1 MGLMKSLLCGATLL
15 VLAGPLAA
23 AESALVIEA
32 DSLAA
37 RQVIALGRQLVVNG
51 TVTSDAA
58 VVGADAVVGGEVRG
72 DLIVLGG
79 DARLGPAAVV
89 GGDVFVLG
97 GRLDAD
103 RGARIGGRSV
113 SYPTIGSAWL
123 TLLEG
128 PSLGLSPISPIVLGA
143 KLALLAGWV
152 ALTLGFFAVA
162 GGGVLST
169 SRAVGDEPF
178 RNFFV
183 GLTGVL
189 ATFLTALLF
198 AALAATLAGA
208 PMLVLVVLLALV
220 LKLWGMTA
228 VFHALGAWVLNA
240 LGKRLTPLNAA
251 LLGLVILGAIK
262 LIPFVGTWCWTV
274 ATFIGVGATLTTK
287 FGRREPWFETAAA

>member
-1 MGLMKSLLCGATLL
+1 MKSLLLGAVLL
-15 VLAGPLAA
+15 ALAVPAAA
-23 AESALVIEA
+23 AEPALVIETG
-32 DSLAA
+32 SLAA

-51 TVTSDAA
+51 TVTADAA
-58 VVGADAVVGGEVRG
+58 VVGGDAVVGGEVRG

-79 DARLGPAAVV
+79 DARLGPAARI

-97 GRLDAD
+97 GRLDTE
-103 RGARIGGRSV
+103 RGARIEGRSV

-128 PSLGLSPISPIVLGA
+128 PSLGLSPVSPIVLGA

-152 ALTLGFFAVA
+152 ALTLGLFAVG

-169 SRAVGDEPF
+169 SRAVGDQPF

-189 ATFLTALLF
+189 AIFLTALLF

-208 PMLVLVVLLALV
+208 PMLVLVVLLALL

-228 VFHALGAWVLNA
+228 VFHALGAWL
-240 LGKRLTPLNAA
+240 LDRMGKRLTPLNAA

-287 FGRREPWFETAAA
+287 FGRREPWFEPAAA

>member
-1 MGLMKSLLCGATLL
+1 MRSLLCGTALL
-15 VLAGPLAA
+15 LTAVASVA

-37 RQVIALGRQLVVNG
+37 RQVIALGRDLVVRG
-51 TVTSDAA
+51 TVTSDGA
-58 VVGADAVVGGEVRG
+58 VIGADALVTGEVRG

-79 DARLGPAAVV
+79 NARLGPAARV

-97 GRLDAD
+97 GRLDTD
-103 RGARIGGRSV
+103 RGARIDGRSV

-128 PSLGLSPISPIVLGA
+128 PSLGLSPVSPIVLGA

-152 ALTLGFFAVA
+152 ALTLLLFAVS

-169 SRAVGDEPF
+169 SRSVGEEPF

-189 ATFLTALLF
+189 AAFLTALLF

-208 PMLVLVVLLALV
+208 PMLVLVVLVALL

-228 VFHALGAWVLNA
+228 VFHALGAWVLER

-251 LLGLVILGAIK
+251 LVGLLILGTIK
-262 LIPFVGTWCWTV
+262 LIPYVGTWCWTV
-274 ATFIGVGATLTTK
+274 ATFIGVGAALTTK
-287 FGRREPWFETAAA
+287 FGRREPWFEPAAA

>member
-1 MGLMKSLLCGATLL
+1 MRRLLCAAALL
-15 VLAGPLAA
+15 ALAAPLAA

-37 RQVIALGRQLVVNG
+37 RQVIALGRELVVDG

-58 VVGADAVVGGEVRG
+58 VVGADARVGGEVRG

-79 DARLGPAAVV
+79 DAHLGPSAHV

-97 GRLDAD
+97 GRLDTQ
-103 RGARIGGRSV
+103 RGAHIGGRSV

-128 PSLGLSPISPIVLGA
+128 PSLGLSPVSPIVLGA

-152 ALTLGFFAVA
+152 ALTLTLFAVA

-169 SRAVGDEPF
+169 SRSVGGAPF
-178 RNFFV
+178 HNFFV

-189 ATFLTALLF
+189 ACFLTALLF
-198 AALAATLAGA
+198 AALATSVAGA
-208 PMLVLVVLLALV
+208 PMLVLVVVAALL

-228 VFHALGAWVLNA
+228 VFHALGFWVLER
-240 LGKRLTPLNAA
+240 LGRRLTPLNAA
-251 LLGLVILGAIK
+251 LVGLVILGAVK
-262 LIPFVGTWCWTV
+262 LIPYVGTWCWTA
-274 ATFIGVGATLTTK
+274 ATLIGVGATLTTK
-287 FGRREPWFETAAA
+287 FGRREPWFEAASSAA

>member
-1 MGLMKSLLCGATLL
+1 MKSLLCGAALL
-15 VLAGPLAA
+15 LAAVPLAA

-51 TVTSDAA
+51 TVTADAA
-58 VVGADAVVGGEVRG
+58 VIGADALVGGEVRG

-79 DARLGPAAVV
+79 DARLGSAARI

-97 GRLDAD
+97 GRLDTD
-103 RGARIGGRSV
+103 RGARIDGRSV

-128 PSLGLSPISPIVLGA
+128 PSLGLSPLSPIVLGA

-152 ALTLGFFAVA
+152 ALTLGLFAVA

-208 PMLVLVVLLALV
+208 PMLVLVVIVALL

-251 LLGLVILGAIK
+251 LLGLVILGAVK

-287 FGRREPWFETAAA
+287 FGRREPWFEAAAA

>member
-1 MGLMKSLLCGATLL
+1 MPSLQCGVALL
-15 VLAGPLAA
+15 LLAVPLGA

-32 DSLAA
+32 DSVAA

-58 VVGADAVVGGEVRG
+58 VVGADALVGGEVRG

-79 DARLGPAAVV
+79 DARLGAAARV

-97 GRLDAD
+97 GRLDTD
-103 RGARIGGRSV
+103 RGARIEGRSV
-113 SYPTIGSAWL
+113 SYPTVGSAWL

-152 ALTLGFFAVA
+152 ALTLGLFAVS

-169 SRAVGDEPF
+169 SRSVGDEPF

-183 GLTGVL
+183 GLTGVV
-189 ATFLTALLF
+189 AIFLTALLF

-208 PMLVLVVLLALV
+208 PMLVLAVLLALL

-228 VFHALGAWVLNA
+228 VFHALGVWVLER

-251 LLGLVILGAIK
+251 LLGLVILGAVK
-262 LIPFVGTWCWTV
+262 LIPYVGTWFWTV
-274 ATFIGVGATLTTK
+274 ATLIGVGATLTTK
-287 FGRREPWFETAAA
+287 FGRREPWFEPAAA

>member
-1 MGLMKSLLCGATLL
+1 MKSLLCGAALL
-15 VLAGPLAA
+15 LAAVPLAA

-58 VVGADAVVGGEVRG
+58 VVGADALVGGEVRG

-79 DARLGPAAVV
+79 DARLGSAARI

-97 GRLDAD
+97 GRLDTD
-103 RGARIGGRSV
+103 RGARIDGRSV

-128 PSLGLSPISPIVLGA
+128 PSLGLSPLSPIVLGA

-152 ALTLGFFAVA
+152 ALTLGLFAIG

-189 ATFLTALLF
+189 AMFLTALLF

-208 PMLVLVVLLALV
+208 PMLMLVVLLALL

-251 LLGLVILGAIK
+251 LLGLVILGAVK

-287 FGRREPWFETAAA
+287 FGRREPWFEPAAA

>member
-1 MGLMKSLLCGATLL
+1 MKSLVCGVALL
-15 VLAGPLAA
+15 TAAVPLAA

-58 VVGADAVVGGEVRG
+58 VVGGDALVGGEGRG
-72 DLIVLGG
+72 DLSVLGG
-79 DARLGPAAVV
+79 NARLRPAASV

-97 GRLDAD
+97 GRLDAE
-103 RGARIGGRSV
+103 RGSRIAGLSV

-128 PSLGLSPISPIVLGA
+128 PSLGLSPVSPIVLGA

-152 ALTLGFFAVA
+152 ALTLGLFAVA

-169 SRAVGDEPF
+169 SRSVGDEPF

-189 ATFLTALLF
+189 AAFLTALLF

-208 PMLVLVVLLALV
+208 PMLVLVVLVALL

-228 VFHALGAWVLNA
+228 VFHSLGAWVLERM
-240 LGKRLTPLNAA
+240 GRRLTPLNAA
-251 LLGLVILGAIK
+251 LVGLVILGAVK

-274 ATFIGVGATLTTK
+274 ATFIGVGAALTTK
-287 FGRREPWFETAAA
+287 FGRREPWFEPAAA

>member
-1 MGLMKSLLCGATLL
+1 MKGLLFGAAL
-15 VLAGPLAA
+15 VALAGPAIA
-23 AESALVIEA
+23 AEPALVIEA
-32 DSLAA
+32 GSLAA
-37 RQVIALGRQLVVNG
+37 RQVIALGRQLVVDG

-58 VVGADAVVGGEVRG
+58 VVGGDARVGGEVRG

-79 DARLGPAAVV
+79 DARLGPAARI

-97 GRLDAD
+97 GRLATE
-103 RGARIGGRSV
+103 RGAHIGGRSV
-113 SYPTIGSAWL
+113 SYPTVGSAWI

-128 PSLGLSPISPIVLGA
+128 PSLGLSPLSPIVLGA

-152 ALTLGFFAVA
+152 ALTLLLFAVS

-169 SRAVGDEPF
+169 SRSVGDEPF

-183 GLTGVL
+183 GLVGVL
-189 ATFLTALLF
+189 AAFLTALLF

-208 PMLVLVVLLALV
+208 PLLVLVVLLALL

-228 VFHALGAWVLNA
+228 VFHSLGAWVLQR
-240 LGKRLTPLNAA
+240 LGRRLTPLNAA

-262 LIPFVGTWCWTV
+262 LIPYVGTWCWTV
-274 ATFIGVGATLTTK
+274 ATLIGVGATLTTK
-287 FGRREPWFETAAA
+287 FGRREPWFEPAAA

>member
-1 MGLMKSLLCGATLL
+1 VRILASCAALL
-15 VLAGPLAA
+15 VAVPLAA
-23 AESALVIEA
+23 AESAVVIEPG
-32 DSLAA
+32 SLAA
-37 RQVIALGRQLVVNG
+37 RQVIALGRQLEVHG

-58 VVGADAVVGGEVRG
+58 VVGADAVVSGEVRG

-79 DARLGPAAVV
+79 DARLGPAASV

-128 PSLGLSPISPIVLGA
+128 PSLGLSPLSPIVVGA

-152 ALTLGFFAVA
+152 ALTLVLFAVT

-169 SRAVGDEPF
+169 SRSVGEQPF

-189 ATFLTALLF
+189 AAFLTALLF

-208 PMLVLVVLLALV
+208 PMLVLVVLVALL

-228 VFHALGAWVLNA
+228 VFHALGAWVL
-240 LGKRLTPLNAA
+240 GRLDRRWTPLNAA
-251 LLGLVILGAIK
+251 LLGLVILGTVK

-274 ATFIGVGATLTTK
+274 ATFIGVGAALTTK
-287 FGRREPWFETAAA
+287 FGRREPWFEPVSV

>member
-1 MGLMKSLLCGATLL
+1 MKSLHLGMVMLL
-15 VLAGPLAA
+15 AALPLAA

-37 RQVIALGRQLVVNG
+37 RQVIALGRELVVDG

-58 VVGADAVVGGEVRG
+58 VVGADAAVGGTVRG

-79 DARLGPAAVV
+79 NARLGPAARI

-97 GRLDAD
+97 GRLDAE
-103 RGARIGGRSV
+103 RGAQIAGRSV

-128 PSLGLSPISPIVLGA
+128 PSLGLSPVSPIVLGA

-152 ALTLGFFAVA
+152 ALTLLLFAVA

-169 SRAVGDEPF
+169 SRSVGDEPF

-189 ATFLTALLF
+189 AAFLTALLF

-208 PMLVLVVLLALV
+208 PMLVLVVLVALL

-228 VFHALGAWVLNA
+228 VFHALGSWVLER
-240 LGKRLTPLNAA
+240 LGRRRLTPLNAA
-251 LLGLVILGAIK
+251 LVGLVILGTVK
-262 LIPFVGTWCWTV
+262 MIPYVGTWCWTV
-274 ATFIGVGATLTTK
+274 ATFIGVGASLTTK
-287 FGRREPWFETAAA
+287 FGRREPWFEAAPA

>member
-1 MGLMKSLLCGATLL
+1 MKSLVVGAVLL
-15 VLAGPLAA
+15 AAAGPLVG
-23 AESALVIEA
+23 AESAMVIEA

-37 RQVIALGRQLVVNG
+37 RQVIALGRQLVVDG

-58 VVGADAVVGGEVRG
+58 VVGADARVGGVVRG

-79 DARLGPAAVV
+79 NARLGARARV

-97 GRLDAD
+97 GRLDAE
-103 RGARIGGRSV
+103 RGARIDGRSV

-123 TLLEG
+123 TLHEG
-128 PSLGLSPISPIVLGA
+128 PSLGLSPASPIVLGA

-152 ALTLGFFAVA
+152 ALTLMLFAVS

-169 SRAVGDEPF
+169 SRAVAEEPF

-189 ATFLTALLF
+189 AVFLTALLF
-198 AALAATLAGA
+198 AALAAALAGA
-208 PMLVLVVLLALV
+208 PMLVLVVLLALL

-228 VFHALGAWVLNA
+228 VFHALGTWVLER

-251 LLGLVILGAIK
+251 LLGLLILGAVK
-262 LIPFVGTWCWTV
+262 LIPYVGTWCWTV
-274 ATFIGVGATLTTK
+274 ATFIGVGAALTTK
-287 FGRREPWFETAAA
+287 FGRREPWFEAVAA

>member
-1 MGLMKSLLCGATLL
+1 MKSLLIGAALL
-15 VLAGPLAA
+15 LTALPLAA

-37 RQVIALGRQLVVNG
+37 RQVIALGRRLVVNG

-58 VVGADAVVGGEVRG
+58 VVGADARVGGVVRG

-79 DARLGPAAVV
+79 DARLEPGAIVE
-89 GGDVFVLG
+89 GDVFVLG

-113 SYPTIGSAWL
+113 SYPTVGSAWL

-128 PSLGLSPISPIVLGA
+128 PSLGLSPLSPIVLGA
-143 KLALLAGWV
+143 KLALLAGWT
-152 ALTLGFFAVA
+152 ALTLLLFAVS

-169 SRAVGDEPF
+169 SRSVGDEPF

-189 ATFLTALLF
+189 AAFLTALLF

-208 PMLVLVVLLALV
+208 PMLVLVVLVALM

-228 VFHALGAWVLNA
+228 VFHALGAWVLERF
-240 LGKRLTPLNAA
+240 GKRLTPLNAA
-251 LLGLVILGAIK
+251 LVGLAILGTVK
-262 LIPFVGTWCWTV
+262 LVPYVGTWCWTV
-274 ATFIGVGATLTTK
+274 ATFIGVGAALTTK
-287 FGRREPWFETAAA
+287 FGRREPWFEPAAA

>member
-1 MGLMKSLLCGATLL
+1 MRRLLCAAALL
-15 VLAGPLAA
+15 AAAVPLAA

-37 RQVIALGRQLVVNG
+37 RQVIALGRELVVDG
-51 TVTSDAA
+51 TVTADAA
-58 VVGADAVVGGEVRG
+58 VVGADARVGGEVRG

-79 DARLGPAAVV
+79 DAHLGPSARVD
-89 GGDVFVLG
+89 GDVFVLG
-97 GRLDAD
+97 GRLDTE

-128 PSLGLSPISPIVLGA
+128 PSLGLSPVSPIVLGA

-152 ALTLGFFAVA
+152 ALTLTLFAVA

-169 SRAVGDEPF
+169 SRSVGGAPF
-178 RNFFV
+178 HSFFV

-189 ATFLTALLF
+189 AVFLTALLF
-198 AALAATLAGA
+198 AALATSLAGA
-208 PMLVLVVLLALV
+208 PMLVLVVMAALL

-228 VFHALGAWVLNA
+228 VFHALGFWVLER
-240 LGKRLTPLNAA
+240 LGRRMTPLNAA
-251 LLGLVILGAIK
+251 LVGLVILGAVK

-287 FGRREPWFETAAA
+287 FGRREPWFEAASAA

>member
-1 MGLMKSLLCGATLL
+1 MRSLLCGAALL
-15 VLAGPLAA
+15 ALAAPLAA

-37 RQVIALGRQLVVNG
+37 RQVIALGRELVVNG

-58 VVGADAVVGGEVRG
+58 VVGADARVGGEVRG

-79 DARLGPAAVV
+79 DARLGPAARV

-97 GRLDAD
+97 GRLDTE
-103 RGARIGGRSV
+103 RGARIEGRSV

-128 PSLGLSPISPIVLGA
+128 PSLGLSPVSPIVLGA

-152 ALTLGFFAVA
+152 ALTLVLFAVA

-169 SRAVGDEPF
+169 SRSVGDEPF

-189 ATFLTALLF
+189 AVFLTALLF

-208 PMLVLVVLLALV
+208 PMLVLVVLVALL

-228 VFHALGAWVLNA
+228 VFHALGAWVLER

-251 LLGLVILGAIK
+251 LVGLVLLGAVK

-287 FGRREPWFETAAA
+287 FGRREPWFEAASSAA